1 MPWTW
6 EFFPFWQKNYN
17 WYDMITLI
25 ITFEMWPGG
34 ELVTEE
40 INVTQVMVDFWKT
53 MLVVSGCHVAL
64 FIQKLVWG
72 PHRCWWFVEKTA
84 SVLLYIVAGPAG
96 SFPNPSE
103 GVLISEITFEANIE
117 PEDRFP
123 GYGLYKVAPKRRK
136 KTFKGS
142 PRNKFLVK
150 VGNLAQPAWP
160 PRPPRAYVGI
170 PPKKE
175 EKKHVYFAF

>member
-1 MPWTW
+1 M
-6 EFFPFWQKNYN
+6 
-17 WYDMITLI
+17 
-25 ITFEMWPGG
+25 
-34 ELVTEE
+34 VTEQ

-64 FIQKLVWG
+64 FIQMLVWG
-72 PHRCWWFVEKTA
+72 SHRCWWFVEQG
-84 SVLLYIVAGPAG
+84 VLLYIVTGPAG

-136 KTFKGS
+136 KLEF
-142 PRNKFLVK
+142 
-150 VGNLAQPAWP
+150 
-160 PRPPRAYVGI
+160 
-170 PPKKE
+170 
-175 EKKHVYFAF
+175 